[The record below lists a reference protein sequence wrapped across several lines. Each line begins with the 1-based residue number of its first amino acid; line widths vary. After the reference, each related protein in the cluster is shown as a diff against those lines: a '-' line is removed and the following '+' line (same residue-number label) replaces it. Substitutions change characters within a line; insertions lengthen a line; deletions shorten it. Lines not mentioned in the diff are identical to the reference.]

1 MQWVLARDGRHQV
14 VDQSFSLR
22 HRMEGQ
28 VDLGV
33 YITFVSDDGRR
44 LTLPL
49 VAVYAIVSR

>member
-1 MQWVLARDGRHQV
+1 MLARDGWHKV

-28 VDLGV
+28 VDLGL